1 MGTWEGKGLI
11 YPEEH
16 VPFNMGRQT
25 MHITTLLFR
34 SDFFHGISQS
44 SIQAFAEISLPKN
57 LNKREILFTEGQKG
71 YAFYLLGTGRVQLY
85 KHSNEGKE
93 VVIKLIR
100 PGEIFGEVIL
110 FEQDT
115 YPVSARAKENSLV
128 FLIPR
133 HQVLCLFQNEGFRND
148 FIRMLMKKQ
157 RYLTEKILMLSSL
170 DVSEKLFRFI
180 QEQYGIHEE
189 YTVSLSKKDVAT
201 AIGVMPETLSRTL
214 YRLGKENILRW
225 RDNRIILRKGF
236 WEGAG
241 E

>member
-1 MGTWEGKGLI
+1 
-11 YPEEH
+11 
-16 VPFNMGRQT
+16 MGRQR
-25 MHITTLLFR
+25 MHITSLL
-34 SDFFHGISQS
+34 SSSEFFQGISRS
-44 SIQAFAEISLPKN
+44 SIQALAEISLPKN
-57 LNKREILFTEGQKG
+57 LNKHELLFTEGQKG
-71 YAFYLLGTGRVQLY
+71 YALYLLGTGRVQLY
-85 KHSNEGKE
+85 KHSNDGKE
-93 VVIKLIR
+93 VVIKLIQ

-110 FEQDT
+110 FEQDS

-157 RYLTEKILMLSSL
+157 RYLTEKILTLSSL
-170 DVSEKLFRFI
+170 DASEKLFRFLL
-180 QEQYGIHEE
+180 EQYGIREE

-201 AIGVMPETLSRTL
+201 AIGVMPETMSRTL

-225 RDNRIILRKGF
+225 QDNRIILRKGF
-236 WEGAG
+236 WEEFG